1 MLVKHLM
8 SWPVI
13 TAFENSTV
21 GESLELIRKKNIRH
35 LPVVDLNQT
44 LVGIA
49 TETDLLKVFP
59 NGKELSTFQSNLL
72 SRTPVAKVMQS
83 NPICISPDTIVE
95 EAALSMRTNKISCLP
110 VLDEKNKL
118 VGLLAKNDIIDA
130 FIAAL
135 GLGEPGT
142 RITIV
147 YKKKWG
153 FLSELISFADQ
164 HNVCIDNIVTFG
176 PELVLKVKGKS
187 TDFVNDLRQAG
198 YTVSNV
204 SFIDPVPE
212 VKAE

>member
-1 MLVKHLM
+1 LLVKHLM

-13 TAFENSTV
+13 TVFNTSTV
-21 GESLELIRKKNIRH
+21 GESLELIREKNIRH
-35 LPVVDLNQT
+35 LPVIDSSQN

-59 NGKELSTFQSNLL
+59 NSKGLSTFQANLL
-72 SRTPVAKVMQS
+72 SRTPVEKVMQS

-110 VLDEKNKL
+110 VLDSKNKL
-118 VGLLAKNDIIDA
+118 VGLLAKNDIIGA
-130 FIAAL
+130 FIASL
-135 GLGEPGT
+135 GLGDAGT

-164 HNVCIDNIVTFG
+164 RNVCIDNIVTFG
-176 PELVLKVKGKS
+176 PEIVLKVKGKA
-187 TDFVNDLRQAG
+187 TDFVNDLRDAD
-198 YTVSNV
+198 YTISDV
-204 SFIDPVPE
+204 SFINPSPE
-212 VKAE
+212 AKAQ